1 MIVFFVVVLFY
12 VANLILVSELANKI
26 RVFLTQKRKINT

>member
-26 RVFLTQKRKINT
+26 SVFFEAKT